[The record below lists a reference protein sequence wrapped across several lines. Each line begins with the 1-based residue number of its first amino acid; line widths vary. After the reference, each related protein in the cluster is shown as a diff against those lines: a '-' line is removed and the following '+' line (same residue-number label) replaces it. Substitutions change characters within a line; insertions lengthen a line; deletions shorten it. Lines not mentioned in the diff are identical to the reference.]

1 MNNDPD
7 IKAHKSF
14 ANEHS
19 FGVWFLFQIW
29 NAHSLWFW
37 TTNPPWSGIIQVR
50 SSVVPTPLFNGR
62 IFAPAGFRPR
72 GRNPRRHPNV
82 PRVKKKYRIVLLVVY
97 ETFPIWWNWAR
108 TVVPVNFQHVR
119 GSAIAQT
126 GFVNESHSPYCVA
139 HKHNKWRTRNRGV
152 EGTSMST
159 AKATPTTTDRGTG
172 DWNQRNYD
180 GFTLSKTQIS

>member
-1 MNNDPD
+1 MSIRLVFDFCFKYETLIRFDSGQRTHHDLVLFRLGVQWYQPLYLMN
-7 IKAHKSF
+7 
-14 ANEHS
+14 
-19 FGVWFLFQIW
+19 VFL
-29 NAHSLWFW
+29 
-37 TTNPPWSGIIQVR
+37 P
-50 SSVVPTPLFNGR
+50 
-62 IFAPAGFRPR
+62 PAGFRPR

-82 PRVKKKYRIVLLVVY
+82 PRVKNKYRIVLLVVCQ
-97 ETFPIWWNWAR
+97 TFPIWWNWAR